1 MVNKKLCKIISIA
14 IIIIFTI
21 VCLQNIV
28 YAGNQPTVINEIN
41 TATETETEMDQ
52 SFFSIG
58 GMIDGLVGFVT
69 MFFRIPFLLI
79 AMGIQALFTG
89 VANLGGSSI
98 QGMLTP
104 DDLFYNRVGLTN
116 IDFFD
121 MTAGGAINVIRTN
134 VATWYYV
141 LRIFAIIILLAVL
154 VYIGIRMAISTVASE
169 QAQYKRML
177 MDWAVSFA
185 LIFFLGYIILFT
197 LEANNAFLKML
208 ETTVNNKIGNGVALT
223 LIETTIIG
231 GATSS
236 WAALLVYIMLV
247 GMTLT
252 FLFAYIKR
260 MLTIGFLIIISPLIT
275 ITYSIDKVKDGK
287 AQALNT
293 WLKEFML
300 TVLIQPFHC
309 IIYTVFVSATID
321 LIAQQHNLASMVLAI
336 MSMAFI
342 WQAEKIV
349 KKIFGFDAAS
359 TSLGETVAS
368 AVIVKDIGKAATT
381 LASNAGK
388 AASHTSFGRNINQRI
403 NSNATLSSIRNTVNN
418 NPQLKNT
425 LNSVDSLSNKL
436 ISGGMSVAAGASAA
450 AFEAGL
456 GTPASSMQVG
466 LETYKTTKA
475 YMDATQNREGSR
487 RNIELSQN
495 ELQRCADLVSRNDAR
510 YTNYRTDPTAKT
522 NLKQDCANLITR
534 NMAVMEGHIQAA
546 LRDLMTSDP
555 ARYNLNTAQGIA
567 NIQKIQ
573 DAALD
578 TATDFT
584 NGATNPVHG
593 TGWSTEEQA
602 VVKTIQ
608 MRNLAQAVQNA
619 HGHYQA
625 AGYQNPGD
633 EIDNFIDTLT

>member
-1 MVNKKLCKIISIA
+1 MNKRLIKILSIA
-14 IIIIFTI
+14 VIVLFTL
-21 VCLQNIV
+21 VCLQNV
-28 YAGNQPTVINEIN
+28 LYASNTPTVINEIN
-41 TATETETEMDQ
+41 TATETEEEMD
-52 SFFSIG
+52 SMFSGIG
-58 GMIDGLVGFVT
+58 GVVDGLIGILTFV
-69 MFFRIPFLLI
+69 FRVPFLLI
-79 AMGIQALFTG
+79 GMAIQALFTG
-89 VANLGGSSI
+89 IANLGGSQI

-121 MTAGGAINVIRTN
+121 FSAGGAIQVIRTN

-141 LRIFAIIILLAVL
+141 LRILAIIILLAVL

-197 LEANNAFLKML
+197 LEANNAFLQML
-208 ETTVNNKIGNGVALT
+208 ETTVNNKIGTGVTNT
-223 LIETTIIG
+223 LIETTIKG

-236 WAALLVYIMLV
+236 WGSLLVYLMLV

-252 FLFAYIKR
+252 FLFSYVKR

-309 IIYTVFVSATID
+309 IIYTVFVSASLD
-321 LIAQQHNLASMVLAI
+321 LIAQKHNLASMVLSI
-336 MSMAFI
+336 MCMGFI

-349 KKIFGFDAAS
+349 KKIFGFEAAS
-359 TSLGETVAS
+359 TSLGDTVAS
-368 AVIVKDIGKAATT
+368 AVVVQNIGKAATQI
-381 LASNAGK
+381 ASGAGK
-388 AASHTSFGRNINQRI
+388 AASRTSFGRNINQRI
-403 NSNATLSSIRNTVNN
+403 NNNPTLSNIRNTVNN
-418 NPQLKNT
+418 NPT
-425 LNSVDSLSNKL
+425 LNNALNRAEKVFNQGMA
-436 ISGGMSVAAGASAA
+436 ISAGASAT
-450 AFEAGL
+450 AFEAGM
-456 GTPASSMQVG
+456 GTPANAAQVG
-466 LETYKTTKA
+466 FQTYNTTKA
-475 YMDATQNREGSR
+475 FMEASGQNRPGSR
-487 RNIELSQN
+487 QNIQLSQN
-495 ELQRCADLVSRNDAR
+495 ELQRCADLVARNDTR
-510 YTNYRTDPTAKT
+510 YQNFRTDPTTKD
-522 NLKQDCANLITR
+522 NLKNDCATLITR

-546 LRDLMTSDP
+546 IRDLMTADP
-555 ARYNLNTAQGIA
+555 TRYNLNTAQGQA
-567 NIQKIQ
+567 NLLKIQ

-578 TATDFT
+578 MNTDFT

-593 TGWSTEEQA
+593 SGWSREEQA

-608 MRNLAQAVQNA
+608 MKNLAQAVQNA

-625 AGYQNPGD
+625 AGYQNPSD
-633 EIDNFIDTLT
+633 EVKDFIDTLN

>member
-1 MVNKKLCKIISIA
+1 MNKKIIKLLSIA
-14 IIIIFTI
+14 VIILLTLI
-21 VCLQNIV
+21 CLQNIL
-28 YAGNQPTVINEIN
+28 YANTPTVINEIN
-41 TATETETEMDQ
+41 TATETEEEMD
-52 SFFSIG
+52 SMFSGIG
-58 GMIDGLVGFVT
+58 GAVDGLIGILTFV
-69 MFFRIPFLLI
+69 FRVPFLLI
-79 AMGIQALFTG
+79 GMAIQALFTG
-89 VANLGGSSI
+89 IANLGGSQI

-121 MTAGGAINVIRTN
+121 FSAGGAIQVIRTN

-197 LEANNAFLKML
+197 LEANNAFLEML
-208 ETTVNNKIGNGVALT
+208 ETTVNNKIGTGVTNT
-223 LIETTIIG
+223 LIDTTIKG

-236 WAALLVYIMLV
+236 WGALLVYLMLV

-252 FLFAYIKR
+252 FLFSYVKR

-309 IIYTVFVSATID
+309 IIYTVFVSASLD
-321 LIAQQHNLASMVLAI
+321 LIAQKHNLASMVLSI
-336 MSMAFI
+336 MCMAFI

-359 TSLGETVAS
+359 TSLGDTVAS
-368 AVIVKDIGKAATT
+368 AVVVQNLGKAATQ

-388 AASHTSFGRNINQRI
+388 AAGRTSFGRNINQRI
-403 NSNATLSSIRNTVNN
+403 NNSPTLSSIRNTVNN
-418 NPQLKNT
+418 HPSLNNALNRAEKVFNT
-425 LNSVDSLSNKL
+425 GMA
-436 ISGGMSVAAGASAA
+436 ISAGASSA

-456 GTPASSMQVG
+456 ATPANAAQVG
-466 LETYKTTKA
+466 LATYNTTKA
-475 YMDATQNREGSR
+475 FMDSTGQNRPGSR
-487 RNIELSQN
+487 QNIQLSQN
-495 ELQRCADLVSRNDAR
+495 ELQRCADLVAKNEAR
-510 YTNYRTDPTAKT
+510 YQDYRTNPTTKN
-522 NLKQDCANLITR
+522 NLKNDCASLITR

-546 LRDLMTSDP
+546 IRDLMNADP
-555 ARYNLNTAQGIA
+555 TRYNLNTAQGQA
-567 NIQKIQ
+567 NLLKIQ

-578 TATDFT
+578 MHTDFT

-593 TGWSTEEQA
+593 SGWSNEEQA

-608 MRNLAQAVQNA
+608 MKNLAQAVQNA
-619 HGHYQA
+619 HGQYQA
-625 AGYQNPGD
+625 AGYQNPSD
-633 EIDNFIDTLT
+633 EVKDFLDTLT